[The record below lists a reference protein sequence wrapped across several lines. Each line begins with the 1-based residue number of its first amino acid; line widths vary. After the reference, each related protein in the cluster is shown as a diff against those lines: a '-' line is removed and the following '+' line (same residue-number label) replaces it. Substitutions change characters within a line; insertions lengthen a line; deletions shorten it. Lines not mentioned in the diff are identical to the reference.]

1 MMSFDS
7 KDLMIDV
14 LPTGKPFA
22 AGQAGFALCAQ
33 ITAGGDEEDELDC
46 GQATANEPE
55 TATRT
60 EAGLALLRH
69 QLREALSAEA
79 RA

>member
-1 MMSFDS
+1 MSFDS

-33 ITAGGDEEDELDC
+33 ITAGGDDGDDLNC
-46 GQATANEPE
+46 GQATADEPE

-60 EAGLALLRH
+60 EAGLILLRH
-69 QLREALSAEA
+69 QLREALSAETYA
-79 RA
+79 